1 MCCRYKINESYLTSS
16 VVYRARDKKFMLG
29 LNTLEGW
36 QCKQQKLIHRLVEQ
50 KDTMDV
56 MHKNRDF
63 AWLCYSL
70 LISICLPHCDL

>member
-1 MCCRYKINESYLTSS
+1 
-16 VVYRARDKKFMLG
+16 MLG

-70 LISICLPHCDL
+70 LSSICLPHCDL